1 MLTMRRALLLRRALL
16 IRLRSDTIEAYEK
29 NHRIVIRDGEVMAY
43 IVILCER
50 YAC

>member
-1 MLTMRRALLLRRALL
+1 MRRALISRRALL
-16 IRLRSDTIEAYEK
+16 IRVRNDTIEAYEE
-29 NHRIVIRDGEVMAY
+29 NHRIVIRNDEVMAY

>member
-1 MLTMRRALLLRRALL
+1 MRRALLLRRALL

-29 NHRIVIRDGEVMAY
+29 NHRIVVRDDEVMAI

-50 YAC
+50 YVRWG